1 MLQLYLKLHLRS
13 CVRILAEIGILR
25 CIILVL
31 ISTLAII
38 VLAKVENQW
47 LLPATCIV
55 LLGSYH
61 NRRKDKTFLLL
72 QIKNIIRFYQ
82 KEYLVLSSPFIIAEL
97 AKGQWI
103 IAIGLSIFS
112 LLLPYLKEIRIKQ
125 TPIKLP
131 FLYQGGM
138 EYIRMFRQIGWV
150 YLLLLLCS
158 IIGAIHGNIR
168 IAKISL
174 IIWYFAQAS
183 VHFTIP
189 DILQIHHFKSYRIF
203 RNMLWKING
212 WNTVVTGIPFIGT
225 ILINSLSVDSTL
237 FCLSSLL
244 ACILYL
250 QNLGLLRQIC
260 STSFSLFLIQL
271 PVLLPLFF
279 FSCFIPYLLVPF
291 AAITGA
297 VSFIVHN
304 KLKQLWN

>member
-1 MLQLYLKLHLRS
+1 MFRLYLKLHLRS
-13 CVRILAEIGILR
+13 CFRILAEIGILR

-31 ISTLAII
+31 ISVLAII
-38 VLAKVENQW
+38 VLVKVENQW
-47 LLPATCIV
+47 VLPATCIV

-61 NRRKDKTFLLL
+61 NYRKDKTFLQL

-82 KEYLVLSSPFIIAEL
+82 KEYGLLSSPFIITEL

-103 IAIGLSIFS
+103 IAIGLSIFV

-125 TPIKLP
+125 IPIKLP

-138 EYIRMFRQIGWV
+138 EYIRMFRQASWV
-150 YLLLLLCS
+150 YLLLLFCS

-168 IAKISL
+168 IAKISM
-174 IIWYFAQAS
+174 IIWYFTQAS
-183 VHFTIP
+183 VYFTIP
-189 DILQIHHFKSYRIF
+189 DILQMHHFKSYRIF
-203 RNMLWKING
+203 SNMLWKVNG
-212 WNTVVTGIPFIGT
+212 WNTLVTGIPFIGT
-225 ILINSLSVDSTL
+225 VLIFSSTADTIYFSLSSCV
-237 FCLSSLL
+237 

-260 STSFSLFLIQL
+260 TTSISLFFIQL
-271 PVLLPLFF
+271 PVLLPIFF

-291 AAITGA
+291 AAITGV
-297 VSFIVHN
+297 VSYIAHN